1 LFLRFAR
8 RRAAD
13 AVPHNRIGF
22 FFRASRACRAKQKI
36 GWTFKNVQPIF
47 LSTSSQSPA
56 FKARE
61 FTGAHFVPATCRNAA
76 HSVFYKIIA

>member
-22 FFRASRACRAKQKI
+22 FF
-36 GWTFKNVQPIF
+36 
-47 LSTSSQSPA
+47 
-56 FKARE
+56 ARRE
-61 FTGAHFVPATCRNAA
+61 HVAQNKKSAGRLKMSNRFF
-76 HSVFYKIIA
+76 